1 VRFFVNPAASRA
13 TYSLAERKVVS
24 LATGQRAREELSRWD
39 DYNVTPL
46 RRFHD
51 AAAEAGLADIFY
63 KDESGRFGLGSFKA
77 LGGAYA
83 SGLALRRWLNAEHG
97 TLPADHRRWRPEWTA
112 GVTLACAT
120 DGNHGRSVAYGARRY
135 GCRCV
140 VYMHEKAP
148 EEKAEAIAALG
159 ATVVRTPGSYDDS
172 VRHARAEVSTRTNWI
187 LVPDTTNDPDDPT
200 PSEVMQ
206 GYVVMALELFE
217 QIEDQPTHLFVQ
229 AGVGGLAGALAGAF
243 AERYGARRPTFVV
256 VQPDAAGCLYET
268 ARRGE
273 LTTVNGS
280 LETAM
285 EMLSCGEAS
294 ALAWTI
300 LRQRTDAFLT
310 IADGLAVSLTERLRR
325 EEGDRP
331 GLDIG
336 ISGAASFA
344 GLHAALADPHV
355 RSALDLG
362 HKARVL
368 VIGTEGAPR
377 TVKA

>member
-1 VRFFVNPAASRA
+1 M
-13 TYSLAERKVVS
+13 SLA
-24 LATGQRAREELSRWD
+24 AGQRAREELSRWD
-39 DYNVTPL
+39 DYNLTPL
-46 RRFHD
+46 RHFRD
-51 AAAEAGLADIFY
+51 AAAEAGLADILY

-83 SGLALRRWLNAEHG
+83 SGLALRRWLGAAHE
-97 TLPADHRRWRPEWTA
+97 TLPSDHRAWPPEWTA

-159 ATVVRTPGSYDDS
+159 ATVVRTSGSYDNS
-172 VRHARAEVSTRTNWI
+172 VRHALAEASARTDWI
-187 LVPDTTNDPDDPT
+187 LVPDTSHDPDDPT
-200 PSEVMQ
+200 PAEVMQ

-217 QIEDQPTHLFVQ
+217 QFEEPPTHLFVQ

-243 AERYGARRPTFVV
+243 AEKYGPRRPTFIV

-273 LTTVNGS
+273 LTTVSGS

-300 LRQRTDAFLT
+300 LRQRADAFLT
-310 IADGLAVSLTERLRR
+310 IADDLAVSVTERLRR
-325 EEGDRP
+325 AEDDRP
-331 GLDIG
+331 ALDLG
-336 ISGAASFA
+336 ISGAASIA
-344 GLHAALADPHV
+344 GLYAALADPAV
-355 RSALDLG
+355 RSKLDLG
-362 HKARVL
+362 QNARVL
-368 VIGTEGAPR
+368 TIGTEGAPR
-377 TVKA
+377 R